1 MSSEL
6 FSLNPA
12 VTTDRP
18 VGFGTPVNTLSKA
31 TSPDTDKIQPE
42 NNKTQAD
49 IVTKLPISTSQQAE
63 VIKLGQEIKEA
74 KEASEETSIASMS
87 ASELRETLDEI
98 NSALYSYNRSLRFEL
113 FEDTKDLVVKV
124 FNTKTDE
131 VIRQYPSEEVLQR
144 KAKLLAGDT
153 NFFSTQVS

>member
-12 VTTDRP
+12 ATTDRP
-18 VGFGTPVNTLSKA
+18 VGYGIPTNTQAKTA
-31 TSPDTDKIQPE
+31 SPDEAKTLPE
-42 NNKTQAD
+42 NNITQAE
-49 IVTKLPISTSQQAE
+49 VANKLPTSTSQQAE
-63 VIKLGQEIKEA
+63 VIKQDQEIKEA
-74 KEASEETSIASMS
+74 KEASEETSIGSMS